1 MKYVSLRTLPM
12 YTQNLDLFLLRQT
25 LEQLCHIVELE
36 IQRQHNLTQDSQL
49 FEHQN
54 KLSEH
59 DHRLSRLEKHIQQ
72 LSNSF
77 QDLHNQI
84 QEDEESIDFVIS
96 KVRELDHIAG
106 ENEDLRSELS
116 FFSPDYEDE

>member
-1 MKYVSLRTLPM
+1 MF
-12 YTQNLDLFLLRQT
+12 TQNIDLVLLRQT
-25 LEQLCHIVELE
+25 LKQLCHIVDELE
-36 IQRQHNLTQDSQL
+36 IQRQRNLVQDHKL
-49 FEHQN
+49 FEHHHE
-54 KLSEH
+54 LLEH
-59 DHRLSRLEKHIQQ
+59 EHRLSRLEKHIQK

-106 ENEDLRSELS
+106 DNQNLRSELS
-116 FFSPDYEDE
+116 FYSPDYEDD